1 MLPAKRPKV
10 RIKAVK
16 DVSLL
21 VMIGQLGLSV
31 AVPLAGCLILVVWLR
46 NKFSLGIWVIFVGA
60 VLGGILAI
68 SGFRSTLKTMEDIAK
83 RGDEKDKKPPVTGF
97 NSHD

>member
-1 MLPAKRPKV
+1 M
-10 RIKAVK
+10 K

-31 AVPLAGCLILVVWLR
+31 AIPLAGCIILAVWLR
-46 NKFSLGIWVIFVGA
+46 NKFSLGVWVIFIGA
-60 VLGGILAI
+60 ILGGILAI
-68 SGFRSTLKTMEDIAK
+68 SGFRSTLKTMENITTQDN
-83 RGDEKDKKPPVTGF
+83 DKDKKPPVTGF

>member
-1 MLPAKRPKV
+1 M
-10 RIKAVK
+10 K

-31 AVPLAGCLILVVWLR
+31 AVPLAGCVILAAWLM

-60 VLGGILAI
+60 ILGGILAI
-68 SGFRSTLKTMEDIAK
+68 SGFRSTLKTMEDITK
-83 RGDEKDKKPPVTGF
+83 REDKEDKKPPATSF
-97 NSHD
+97 NNHD